1 MPNSA
6 QLNSV
11 FVTGHDRLIITWKHV
26 LLSKMCVC
34 VKKVWKMSLD
44 LRQKLRWMSG
54 SQIETGS

>member
-34 VKKVWKMSLD
+34 EESVEDVPGFETKVEMD
-44 LRQKLRWMSG
+44 ERQPN
-54 SQIETGS
+54 